1 MGRSVADRMAG
12 ENYCGHASVPS
23 PRQECELRYI
33 LHGVP
38 ILARSACQ
46 VRRTCRGRQC
56 VIIQLATTFA
66 YKYLPCVETV
76 FPARALVPAGMHEG
90 VTWTVGRV
98 RHSPTYSVGG
108 SEVGKKWI
116 RSCCRRGGCLL
127 PASSKRLLATVGTI
141 SLWARRGSHF
151 LFKPSHCGRKVA
163 LECLRLSRCR
173 NSAKLRITQSFHP

>member
-1 MGRSVADRMAG
+1 MAG
-12 ENYCGHASVPS
+12 ENFCGHASVSS

-66 YKYLPCVETV
+66 YKYLPCVESV

-127 PASSKRLLATVGTI
+127 PASSKRLLATIGTI
-141 SLWARRGSHF
+141 SLWARRGASVPFPLQALPLRQKSRIGMSPTFAVSQQRQTPHHTEF
-151 LFKPSHCGRKVA
+151 PSI
-163 LECLRLSRCR
+163 
-173 NSAKLRITQSFHP
+173 NIID